1 MRMPPFHSFDK
12 FCFDAEKGFGKQ
24 FVRLDDEKTK
34 LFLAFKCSRTK
45 HASSEGL
52 SELLKTVRGTG
63 VQENIGTEAL
73 NI

>member
-34 LFLAFKCSRTK
+34 LLSNVAEQSMLAARDL
-45 HASSEGL
+45 ASC
-52 SELLKTVRGTG
+52 
-63 VQENIGTEAL
+63 
-73 NI
+73 